1 MPDGDSAQ
9 VRGFSGGGNF
19 QLTKSLLQDR
29 RRLNGLELL
38 AVARH
43 LKETNKFSF
52 FHDFLDDLRSVPP
65 DMFWRAWGSPPAF
78 LWTRLAVQGLRHGW
92 VATDVA
98 TELAALSGM
107 PAYIARPYIH
117 IAQRG
122 DRALMAE
129 ERYAALQAVARET
142 QASAAL
148 ARLRALGIRWY
159 VVTDGRGPAWDRQR
173 RLAAF
178 ANGKV
183 AVYRTISL

>member
-1 MPDGDSAQ
+1 VALLP
-9 VRGFSGGGNF
+9 RSG
-19 QLTKSLLQDR
+19 LWA
-29 RRLNGLELL
+29 ELP
-38 AVARH
+38 
-43 LKETNKFSF
+43 KFSWGWNYYARAITPGLVRTAV
-52 FHDFLDDLRSVPP
+52 FLRKEGKPGDE
-65 DMFWRAWGSPPAF
+65 F
-78 LWTRLAVQGLRHGW
+78 AVQGLEHGW
-92 VATDVA
+92 VATDAA

-122 DRALMAE
+122 ERALMAE
-129 ERYAALQAVARET
+129 ERYAALQVVARET

-178 ANGKV
+178 TNGKV
-183 AVYRTISL
+183 AVYRTTSL

>member
-1 MPDGDSAQ
+1 
-9 VRGFSGGGNF
+9 
-19 QLTKSLLQDR
+19 
-29 RRLNGLELL
+29 
-38 AVARH
+38 
-43 LKETNKFSF
+43 
-52 FHDFLDDLRSVPP
+52 
-65 DMFWRAWGSPPAF
+65 
-78 LWTRLAVQGLRHGW
+78 
-92 VATDVA
+92 
-98 TELAALSGM
+98 
-107 PAYIARPYIH
+107 
-117 IAQRG
+117 
-122 DRALMAE
+122 MAE